1 MVIAIRH
8 PLPAACRA
16 ALAMLAALTMLLPWA
31 GHSQATAGTEQEL
44 KIAFLYNFAKF
55 VEWPEKQLVS
65 GEPVFAICVIGN
77 DKMHEMAGQLLQ
89 DKQVQ
94 GRKVV
99 TAVPRSP
106 EQVRKCQILFVDISA
121 TERTEG
127 EWGVMRNAP
136 ILTVGETER
145 FVRQGGI
152 IHFFVE
158 EGTIRFAISPKAAE
172 RAELKISSKLLKL
185 GRIVE
190 TE

>member
-1 MVIAIRH
+1 MVTGIRH
-8 PLPAACRA
+8 FRAAALRL
-16 ALAMLAALTMLLPWA
+16 ALAMLAGLTMLSPWA
-31 GHSQATAGTEQEL
+31 GHSQAAAGTEQEL

-65 GEPVFAICVIGN
+65 VEHVFSICIIGN
-77 DKMHEMAGQLLQ
+77 DKMHEMAGQLLR
-89 DKQVQ
+89 DKQIQ

-99 TAVPRSP
+99 TYVPRSP
-106 EQVRKCQILFVDISA
+106 EQIRKCQILFVDSSA
-121 TERTEG
+121 TERIEG
-127 EWGVMRNAP
+127 EWGVIGNAP
-136 ILTVGETER
+136 ILTVGETES

-190 TE
+190 AE

>member
-1 MVIAIRH
+1 MVIGIRH
-8 PLPAACRA
+8 PQLAAFLT
-16 ALAMLAALTMLLPWA
+16 ALAILSGLTILWPCA
-31 GHSQATAGTEQEL
+31 DHSQASAGTENEL

-55 VEWPEKQLVS
+55 VEWPEKKLVS
-65 GEPVFAICVIGN
+65 LENVFSICVIGN
-77 DKMHEMAGQLLQ
+77 DKMHETAGQLLQ

-99 TAVPRSP
+99 TYVPRSP
-106 EQVRKCQILFVDISA
+106 EQVRKCQILFVDSSA

-127 EWGVMRNAP
+127 EWVVMRNAP
-136 ILTVGETER
+136 ILTVGETES

-158 EGTIRFAISPKAAE
+158 DGTIRFAISPKAAE

-190 TE
+190 AE